1 MIPHFL
7 KIKQLLNLFFPKQCI
22 NCNREGS
29 FLCEDC
35 LSLIE
40 INSFQYCLC
49 EKLEKN
55 NKCENCKN
63 KYLDKVFS
71 ATSFKNKIIKKAI
84 HKLKYSYIKELSVP
98 LAYLMIRHLQVID
111 CQINND
117 FFLVPVPLSDK
128 KKRTRGFNQSEEI
141 AKIISEVTGLPLLN
155 CVKKIK
161 DTKSQT
167 EMKKNQRQE
176 NVKNVFF
183 INENVENKNIILI
196 DDVYTTGAT
205 MEEVAKKLKES
216 KANIVWGITV
226 ARETFDL

>member
-1 MIPHFL
+1 MITHFL

-22 NCNREGS
+22 NCNKEGS

-71 ATSFKNKIIKKAI
+71 ATSFKNKIIKRAI

-98 LAYLMIRHLQVID
+98 LAYLIIRHLQVID
-111 CQINND
+111 CQIDND
-117 FFLVPVPLSDK
+117 FFLAPIPLSDK
-128 KKRTRGFNQSEEI
+128 KRRTRGFNQSEEI

-155 CVKKIK
+155 CIKKTK
-161 DTKSQT
+161 ETKSQT
-167 EMKKNQRQE
+167 EMTRNQRQE
-176 NVKNVFF
+176 NVKNVFS
-183 INENVENKNIILI
+183 INGNVENKNIILI

-205 MEEVAKKLKES
+205 MEEVARELKEA

-226 ARETFDL
+226 ARETVDL

>member
-35 LSLIE
+35 FSLIE
-40 INSFQYCLC
+40 INNFQYCLC

-71 ATSFKNKIIKKAI
+71 ATSFKNKIVKKAI
-84 HKLKYSYIKELSVP
+84 HKLKYSHIKELSIP
-98 LAYLMIRHLQVID
+98 LAYLIIKHLQAID
-111 CQINND
+111 CQIDNN

-128 KKRTRGFNQSEEI
+128 KKRMRGFNQSEEI

-161 DTKSQT
+161 ETRSQT
-167 EMKKNQRQE
+167 EMTKDQRQE
-176 NVKNVFF
+176 NVRNVFL
-183 INENVENKNIILI
+183 INRNVENKNIILI

-226 ARETFDL
+226 ARETVDL